1 MSATLKRYVRHW
13 KDHFSLDSDLIFI
26 KRLRL
31 GLDFKPFAEPGDD
44 ITPEIRTALGAHRL
58 KMWWVAGFVGL
69 KRSAVMTPPI
79 AQEQAPPAAEKEPAP
94 KAVLPSAPPVVPVP
108 PPPPP
113 ETGLPKNV
121 RQLSGNRFEV
131 RMPNGS
137 LRTVL
142 GLDKAIKTAQ
152 GG

>member
-13 KDHFSLDSDLIFI
+13 KDHFSLDQDLIFI

-31 GLDFKPFAEPGDD
+31 GLANKPFAEPGDD
-44 ITPEIRTALGAHRL
+44 ITPEIRATLGAHRL

-79 AQEQAPPAAEKEPAP
+79 AQEQAPPAPEQEPEQEPVPA
-94 KAVLPSAPPVVPVP
+94 AVLPPSPPARPGV
-108 PPPPP
+108 
-113 ETGLPKNV
+113 LPKNV

-137 LRTVL
+137 LRTVV